1 MPSRARRSKAL
12 ALPFV
17 WRPSP
22 SAGDREVLSGE
33 VFDETTT
40 PHGALRAAGPPL
52 PFVCAA
58 VSRCRHPTR
67 PALLSHIS
75 NAYKSSLYLKLRG
88 RVSLSAVTARGVTKR
103 LCTLNDPV

>member
-1 MPSRARRSKAL
+1 
-12 ALPFV
+12 
-17 WRPSP
+17 
-22 SAGDREVLSGE
+22 VLSGE

-75 NAYKSSLYLKLRG
+75 NAYKSSLYR
-88 RVSLSAVTARGVTKR
+88 T
-103 LCTLNDPV
+103 